1 MARIA
6 LKIDVDT
13 DRGTLEGVPRL
24 ATLFER
30 LNVRATFLFSLGPDQ
45 TGRAVKRAFRR
56 GFMGKVRRTSVLK
69 HYGLK
74 TLLYGTLLP
83 GPHIG
88 RRRESIMRA
97 VDSQGFEVG
106 VHTYNHVKWQDN
118 VAGANEA
125 WTRRELTLA
134 RDEFARIFS
143 RLPAVHG
150 AAGWQVNRY
159 VPELERELGFRYAS
173 DGRGSGPFVPVA
185 NGVAVE
191 VPQMPTTL
199 PTLDELIGRPDL
211 EGADPI
217 EHLLSLTD
225 REPNRDHVYT
235 LHAELEG
242 NTYVR
247 EFERLLRSWRDRGVE
262 LIDVAAYAASLNPA
276 GLPRCEMVEGTVEG
290 RSGVLACQGEPQ
302 GSPGNT
308 SSLEVAT

>member
-24 ATLFER
+24 VDLFEH
-30 LNVRATFLFSLGPDQ
+30 LDVQATFLFSLGPDQ

-88 RRRESIMRA
+88 KRRGALMRDVA
-97 VDSQGFEVG
+97 GRGFEVG
-106 VHTYNHVKWQDN
+106 VHTYNHVKWQDG
-118 VAGANEA
+118 VAAASEP
-125 WTRRELTLA
+125 WTRRELLLA
-134 RDEFARIFS
+134 RDQFAQIFS
-143 RLPAVHG
+143 RPPLVHG

-159 VPELERELGFRYAS
+159 VPQLEKELGFRYAS
-173 DGRGSGPFVPVA
+173 DSRGTGPFIPLVDGAPT
-185 NGVAVE
+185 E

-211 EGADPI
+211 QAVDPVD
-217 EHLLSLTD
+217 HLLALTD
-225 REPNRDHVYT
+225 DPAQQDHVYT

-242 NTYVR
+242 GAYL
-247 EFERLLRSWRDRGVE
+247 ESFARLLRGWRARGTE
-262 LIDVAAYAASLNPA
+262 LTDLASYAVSLDLA
-276 GLPRCEMVEGTVEG
+276 RLPRCEIVSGTVDG
-290 RSGVLACQGEPQ
+290 RSGTLALQAAAR
-302 GSPGNT
+302 
-308 SSLEVAT
+308 SL

>member
-1 MARIA
+1 MGRIA

-24 ATLFER
+24 VSLFER

-56 GFMGKVRRTSVLK
+56 GFMGKVRRTSVLE

-88 RRRESIMRA
+88 RRRGSIMRDVA
-97 VDSQGFEVG
+97 RAGFEVG
-106 VHTYNHVKWQDN
+106 VHTYNHVKWQDY
-118 VAGANEA
+118 VAGADES

-134 RDEFARIFS
+134 RDEFAQIFS
-143 RLPAVHG
+143 RQPVVHG

-159 VPELERELGFRYAS
+159 VPQLERELGFQYAS
-173 DGRGSGPFVPVA
+173 DGRGMHPFIPVA
-185 NGVAVE
+185 NGVAVD

-211 EGADPI
+211 EGIDPI
-217 EHLLSLTD
+217 DHLFSLTD
-225 REPNRDHVYT
+225 RDGGRDHVYT

-242 NTYVR
+242 KTYLQA
-247 EFERLLRSWRDRGVE
+247 FERLIRGWRDRGAD
-262 LIDVAAYAASLNPA
+262 LIDLAAYAATLNVSE
-276 GLPRCEMVEGTVEG
+276 LPRCEMVEGTVEG
-290 RSGVLACQGEPQ
+290 RSGTLASQSVPKG
-302 GSPGNT
+302 
-308 SSLEVAT
+308 

>member
-24 ATLFER
+24 MGLFER
-30 LNVRATFLFSLGPDQ
+30 LDVKATFLFSLGPDH

-74 TLLYGTLLP
+74 TLLYGTVLP

-88 RRRESIMRA
+88 RRRGSIMRN
-97 VDSQGFEVG
+97 VGSHGFEVG
-106 VHTYNHVKWQDN
+106 VHTYDHVKWQDT
-118 VAGANEA
+118 VARASEP

-143 RLPAVHG
+143 RQPAVHG
-150 AAGWQVNRY
+150 AAGWQVNRH
-159 VPELERELGFRYAS
+159 VPQLELELGFQYAS
-173 DGRGSGPFVPVA
+173 DGRGTGPFLPVA
-185 NGVAVE
+185 NGVAVNI
-191 VPQMPTTL
+191 PQMPTTL

-211 EGADPI
+211 EGVDPI
-217 EHLLSLTD
+217 EHLFRLTD
-225 REPNRDHVYT
+225 GPVGRDHVYT

-242 NTYVR
+242 NTYLAA
-247 EFERLLRSWRDRGVE
+247 FERLLRGWRERGAA
-262 LIDVAAYAASLNPA
+262 LIDLAAYAASLSIA
-276 GLPRCEMVEGTVEG
+276 ELPRCEMVEGTVEG
-290 RSGVLACQGEPQ
+290 RSGTLACQGA
-302 GSPGNT
+302 PG
-308 SSLEVAT
+308 